1 MLFEVL
7 VRPLMV
13 KSEREKTLSLQIQ
26 MGREFV
32 VDMLQYVA
40 DQLVI
45 AARLGLADMMLGVA
59 EQKRKYDRRG
69 GGRRAVKFV
78 ADIGIDALADGFTL
92 HAYQQG
98 EESPKLV
105 GRARM
110 AGIQRHEVLLVVIA
124 SDKHGLNEPCPDRI
138 EIIS

>member
-69 GGRRAVKFV
+69 GGRNQ
-78 ADIGIDALADGFTL
+78 LA
-92 HAYQQG
+92 
-98 EESPKLV
+98 
-105 GRARM
+105 R
-110 AGIQRHEVLLVVIA
+110 QRT
-124 SDKHGLNEPCPDRI
+124 
-138 EIIS
+138 